1 MKHGRMED
9 GFTLV
14 ESVASWTIL
23 LIALTIFLKCM
34 NLAHMTMARGTV
46 LQNQCLAAA
55 ESVEFGEE
63 PLAAA
68 DTELKFRIN
77 ERNLSMK
84 ATVMEYGMTK
94 GAGGEMDPVTLKIIV
109 PAAESEE

>member
-1 MKHGRMED
+1 MKRGRMEN

-34 NLAHMTMARGTV
+34 NLAHRTMAKGTV

-55 ESVEFGEE
+55 ESVEFDEE

-77 ERNLSMK
+77 GKNLFMK

-94 GAGGEMDPVTLKIIV
+94 GTAGETDPVTLKIIV
-109 PAAESEE
+109 PAAESEK